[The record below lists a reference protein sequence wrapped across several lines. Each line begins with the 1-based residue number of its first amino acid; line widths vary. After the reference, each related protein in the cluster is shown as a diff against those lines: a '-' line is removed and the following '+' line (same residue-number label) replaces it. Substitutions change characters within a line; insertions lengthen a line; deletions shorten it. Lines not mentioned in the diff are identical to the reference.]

1 MLKVIRLVAWRYKL
15 VTIIVKSRRCSLP
28 KLEKEFLGAIIVDV
42 TSQGDRPWV
51 KFSPFYPHSGIPVPF
66 LSGNKSQTV
75 EGVWQG
81 LKVFESTGI
90 DLSVMRITNMKG
102 IKRTVRKYGKC
113 LGHRANLDGKNL
125 LNYSEARRLIYLPTY
140 LWVLENRL
148 TDSLAQLKQI
158 ADNNTVILLDYE
170 TNGDVANLSKP
181 LSHAQLIK
189 MYVEDN
195 YPT

>member
-1 MLKVIRLVAWRYKL
+1 MLKLIGLVALRNKV
-15 VTIIVKSRRCSLP
+15 VTTVVKSRRCSLA
-28 KLEKEFLGAIIVDV
+28 KLEKEFPGAIIIDV
-42 TSQGDRPWV
+42 TSQGDLPWV
-51 KFSPFYPHSGIPVPF
+51 KFSLFYPHGGIPVPF
-66 LSGNKSQTV
+66 LPANKSETV

-90 DLSVMRITNMKG
+90 DFSVMQITNMKG

-148 TDSLAQLKQI
+148 TERSRQLKEI